1 MVATLPGDLMANV
14 QRLVEVELK
23 LETGLAAIPHQAAAA
38 RTAVG
43 WDPVLKP
50 GHAIVRPVQKNQVS
64 GITITRMKILCAI

>member
-14 QRLVEVELK
+14 QQLVEVELK
-23 LETGLAAIPHQAAAA
+23 LETGLAPIPLQAAAG

-50 GHAIVRPVQKNQVS
+50 GHATIRTVQKNQV
-64 GITITRMKILCAI
+64 REFLLL